1 MQAEVEKERN
11 RINLESRFLH
21 GVPCPFSRAIS
32 HAFPEISA
40 ASLLSR
46 IRYVIAMILPQ
57 DLRFQLLTSVE
68 LRYCSGSFSTTAHCC
83 IPANMRRIAL
93 ASRAPLKRK
102 GFCFLFALPH
112 LQSFSEPFFC
122 FICDSHSAFR
132 LQPQLQGAA
141 ARADAQEL
149 DVYEH
154 FDGSTEVRIKST
166 FYIFTESFN

>member
-1 MQAEVEKERN
+1 M
-11 RINLESRFLH
+11 H
-21 GVPCPFSRAIS
+21 
-32 HAFPEISA
+32 FPAEISA
-40 ASLLSR
+40 ASPLSR
-46 IRYVIAMILPQ
+46 IRFVVAMFLPHYIFCP
-57 DLRFQLLTSVE
+57 RFQLLTSVE
-68 LRYCSGSFSTTAHCC
+68 LRYCSCSFSTTAHCC

-102 GFCFLFALPH
+102 GFCLLFALPH
-112 LQSFSEPFFC
+112 LQSFSEPFF
-122 FICDSHSAFR
+122 FLICDSHSAFR